1 MQVGFYWLVGDMELE
16 DTEVDFDGRKETWR
30 SAVKIKKCRYLEVSG
45 CKGTCVNMW
54 WAPHHGI
61 HSVLHVPQ
69 GGCAHKLRKTLLPGP
84 APSLVPVCAASGQ
97 LRISSVTS
105 LACR

>member
-1 MQVGFYWLVGDMELE
+1 MQVGFYWLVGDIELE
-16 DTEVDFDGRKETWR
+16 DTEVDFNGRKETWR

-54 WAPHHGI
+54 WAPHDRHTF
-61 HSVLHVPQ
+61 SVAYSSRRLSAQAVQ
-69 GGCAHKLRKTLLPGP
+69 GTVPGP

-97 LRISSVTS
+97 LRNSSVRS